1 MTTNENQELQQEEFV
16 ALSSIFG
23 EEAFQLD
30 TFSSEPYLAYTF
42 KLSLENN
49 IPPEEK
55 SNIIE
60 QDRNFINKSSR
71 ELTIRFYFP
80 PEYPSSE
87 PPSYEIKSLYCGTLK
102 IDQKIKDDIEK
113 TFKQLFIPGEVVIFS
128 WIEWLQDFMVNK
140 LKIYENEDAAIINKI
155 QSEHQIIEKEYFT
168 NVANTEEQ
176 LNEEKIECPQIIHGD
191 QFEHKKSIF
200 VAHLAS
206 VYNLQEVKLVR
217 STLLLDKK
225 IAKATHNIMA
235 YRIVQKNGIILQ
247 GILNS
252 IFLFNFLFLIE
263 IYFIVIFV
271 DNDDDGETAAGGRLL
286 HLLQLVDAKNVIVI
300 VSRWFGGILLGPERF
315 KDIQNCARDLLEK
328 CGYITSINEQKSS
341 GRNKKKR

>member
-1 MTTNENQELQQEEFV
+1 MTINENQELQQEEFV

-23 EEAFQLD
+23 EEAFQSD
-30 TFSSEPYLAYTF
+30 NFSFEPYLAYIF

-49 IPPEEK
+49 NTIFPEEK
-55 SNIIE
+55 QNIVE
-60 QDRNFINKSSR
+60 QGRNLINRSSR
-71 ELTIRFYFP
+71 ELTIRFCFP

-87 PPSYEIKSLYCGTLK
+87 PPSFEIKSLYCGTLK
-102 IDQKIKDDIEK
+102 IDQNIKDDIEK
-113 TFKQLFIPGEVVIFS
+113 NFKQLFIPGEVVIFS
-128 WIEWLQDFMVNK
+128 WIEWLQDFMINK
-140 LKIYENEDAAIINKI
+140 LKIYENENATITNKI
-155 QSEHQIIEKEYFT
+155 QPKHQIIEKEYFT
-168 NVANTEEQ
+168 DVANTEEQ
-176 LNEEKIECPQIIHGD
+176 LNEEKIECPHIIHGD

-206 VYNLQEVKLVR
+206 VYNLQQVNLVR
-217 STLLLDKK
+217 TTMLLDKK

-235 YRIVQKNGIILQ
+235 YRIVQENGIVLQ
-247 GILNS
+247 
-252 IFLFNFLFLIE
+252 
-263 IYFIVIFV
+263 

-328 CGYITSINEQKSS
+328 CGYIINSNEQKSS

>member
-49 IPPEEK
+49 VILPEEK
-55 SNIIE
+55 SNITE

-71 ELTIRFYFP
+71 EFTLRFHFP

-102 IDQKIKDDIEK
+102 IDQSIKDDIEK
-113 TFKQLFIPGEVVIFS
+113 NFKRLFIPGEVVIFS
-128 WIEWLQDFMVNK
+128 WIEWLQDFMINK
-140 LKIYENEDAAIINKI
+140 LKIYENEDATLKNKI
-155 QSEHQIIEKEYFT
+155 QSEHQIIEIVHFA
-168 NVANTEEQ
+168 NVEEQ
-176 LNEEKIECPQIIHGD
+176 LNEEKIECPKITHGD

-206 VYNLQEVKLVR
+206 VYNLQQVKLVR

-235 YRIVQKNGIILQ
+235 YRIVQENGIILQ
-247 GILNS
+247 
-252 IFLFNFLFLIE
+252 
-263 IYFIVIFV
+263 

-328 CGYITSINEQKSS
+328 CGYITNSNEQKSS

>member
-49 IPPEEK
+49 VILPEEK
-55 SNIIE
+55 SNITE

-71 ELTIRFYFP
+71 EFTLRFHFP

-87 PPSYEIKSLYCGTLK
+87 PPSYEIKSLYC
-102 IDQKIKDDIEK
+102 
-113 TFKQLFIPGEVVIFS
+113 VVIFS
-128 WIEWLQDFMVNK
+128 WIEWLQDFMINK
-140 LKIYENEDAAIINKI
+140 LKIYENEDATLKNKI
-155 QSEHQIIEKEYFT
+155 QSEHQIIEIVHFA

-176 LNEEKIECPQIIHGD
+176 LNEEKIECPQITHGD

-206 VYNLQEVKLVR
+206 VYNLQQVKLVR

-225 IAKATHNIMA
+225 IAKASHNIMA
-235 YRIVQKNGIILQ
+235 YRIVQENGIILQ
-247 GILNS
+247 
-252 IFLFNFLFLIE
+252 
-263 IYFIVIFV
+263 

-328 CGYITSINEQKSS
+328 CGYITNSNEQKSS
-341 GRNKKKR
+341 GRNKKKRP

>member
-49 IPPEEK
+49 VILPEEK
-55 SNIIE
+55 SNITE

-71 ELTIRFYFP
+71 EFTLRFHFP

-102 IDQKIKDDIEK
+102 IDQSIKDDIEK
-113 TFKQLFIPGEVVIFS
+113 NFKRLFIPGEVVIFS
-128 WIEWLQDFMVNK
+128 WIEWLQDFMINK
-140 LKIYENEDAAIINKI
+140 LKIYENEDATLKNMI
-155 QSEHQIIEKEYFT
+155 QSEHQIIEIVHFA

-176 LNEEKIECPQIIHGD
+176 LNEEKIECPQITHGD

-206 VYNLQEVKLVR
+206 VYNLQQVKLVR

-225 IAKATHNIMA
+225 IAKASHNIMA
-235 YRIVQKNGIILQ
+235 YRIVQENGIILQ
-247 GILNS
+247 
-252 IFLFNFLFLIE
+252 
-263 IYFIVIFV
+263 

-328 CGYITSINEQKSS
+328 CGYITNSNEQKSS
-341 GRNKKKR
+341 GRNKKKRP

>member
-49 IPPEEK
+49 VILPEEK
-55 SNIIE
+55 SNITE

-71 ELTIRFYFP
+71 EFTLRFHFP

-102 IDQKIKDDIEK
+102 IDQSIKDDIEK
-113 TFKQLFIPGEVVIFS
+113 NFKRLFIPGEVVIFS
-128 WIEWLQDFMVNK
+128 WIEWLQDFMINK
-140 LKIYENEDAAIINKI
+140 LKIYENEDATLKNMI
-155 QSEHQIIEKEYFT
+155 QSEHQIIEIVHFA

-176 LNEEKIECPQIIHGD
+176 LNEEKIECPQITHGD

-206 VYNLQEVKLVR
+206 VYNLQQVKLVR

-225 IAKATHNIMA
+225 IAKASHNIMA
-235 YRIVQKNGIILQ
+235 YRIVQENGIILQ
-247 GILNS
+247 GMFNT
-252 IFLFNFLFLIE
+252 IFLLTF
-263 IYFIVIFV
+263 FILRF
-271 DNDDDGETAAGGRLL
+271 TLL
-286 HLLQLVDAKNVIVI
+286 
-300 VSRWFGGILLGPERF
+300 
-315 KDIQNCARDLLEK
+315 
-328 CGYITSINEQKSS
+328 
-341 GRNKKKR
+341 